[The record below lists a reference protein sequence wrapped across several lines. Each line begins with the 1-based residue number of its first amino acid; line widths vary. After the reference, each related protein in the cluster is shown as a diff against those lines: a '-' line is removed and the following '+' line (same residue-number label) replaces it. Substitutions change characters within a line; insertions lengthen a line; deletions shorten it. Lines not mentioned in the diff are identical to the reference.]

1 MGDSAHR
8 DQSIPPNFHHI
19 FPQLTFPQF
28 DGSNPRLWARRAVTF
43 FDMYYVPKKYWIHLA
58 TMNFIGSAAFWL
70 QSIQANLKSLTWEE
84 LGAAMSSRFDRDE
97 QNQIIRQ
104 FFRHRQTAS
113 VSEYI
118 ETFNE
123 LVHQMLAHDP
133 TIASSVICNRFID
146 GLHDDIR
153 DVVIVHRPQDL
164 DTSSSFGSFAG
175 RSYCGLFQQNFQAF

>member
-1 MGDSAHR
+1 
-8 DQSIPPNFHHI
+8 
-19 FPQLTFPQF
+19 
-28 DGSNPRLWARRAVTF
+28 
-43 FDMYYVPKKYWIHLA
+43 
-58 TMNFIGSAAFWL
+58 
-70 QSIQANLKSLTWEE
+70 
-84 LGAAMSSRFDRDE
+84 MSSRFDRDE

-164 DTSSSFGSFAG
+164 DTASSFGSFAG